1 MYSDHEEFH
10 RLNKLEK
17 NDQVWEELSNHT
29 LNIEIISF
37 TESNNLL
44 GELVKTKDNLVASKN
59 KQADEIVAASK
70 NLFLIVIGVCILLAM
85 GLGYWLNR
93 LITLPI
99 NQLVVSAKNA
109 SSGDLTAEV
118 KASSKDEIGT
128 LSESFKQMISNT
140 RELVKN
146 IGNKAISVSDTAEQL
161 NASAQQTSVGASEN
175 ASSIN
180 QIAVTID
187 NITHITQD
195 ASTQTELASD
205 LADKGQNDIALVNNQ
220 MQEIASAVNEVSIAL
235 GALSTATGKINQFVE
250 LSHKLPN
257 KLISWLSTQPLKPP
271 GPVKVAGV
279 LLWLPRR

>member
-1 MYSDHEEFH
+1 M
-10 RLNKLEK
+10 EK